1 MNKDHS
7 ELIEY
12 LDEKF
17 SVVDERFDSIDKKF
31 KETDKRLEEIEKRI
45 NQLVNSIDKLT
56 KTMEIYH
63 HEQVALSAKIDR
75 LEIWVNQ
82 IAKQTG
88 IELKP

>member
-1 MNKDHS
+1 MNKDYG

-17 SVVDERFDSIDKKF
+17 SVINERFDFIDKKF

-56 KTMEIYH
+56 KAMEIYH
-63 HEQVALSAKIDR
+63 HEQVALSAKVDR
-75 LEIWVNQ
+75 HEKWIFQ
-82 IAKQTG
+82 MAEKMG